1 MELTM
6 TCTDCGA
13 LLGESTPERLA
24 THRQWKHPTPAERA
38 EVWPAIAGTAARIEF
53 AVLDSDLLN
62 AQNLLH
68 ELHQLVLRAKT
79 YVDDELT
86 EEVSL

>member
-1 MELTM
+1 M
-6 TCTDCGA
+6 TCTDCGV

-24 THRQWKHPTPAERA
+24 THRLWKHPTPAQVA

-53 AVLDSDLLN
+53 AVLDSDPLRASVLLE
-62 AQNLLH
+62 
-68 ELHQLVLRAKT
+68 ELYQLVLRAKT
-79 YVDDELT
+79 YVDDQLT